1 MTGAIAGDIIGSV
14 YEYEST
20 KQYDFQLF
28 HQNSTNLQLY
38 YKIVLKKTLSL

>member
-14 YEYEST
+14 YEFEPT
-20 KQYDFQLF
+20 DFQLF

-38 YKIVLKKTLSL
+38 CKIVLKTLSL